1 MTGKHAVLGTSVL
14 MLAVA
19 NIWYWWP
26 GDSGQE
32 NANYR
37 TSQFRSEAVS
47 LDGLNALQL
56 LPISNNQVKRDLFLP
71 VATIMK
77 AIQEVPEE
85 IEQRISKVEKSA
97 PERKNNIIPSDYLI
111 RYSLA
116 GIVFKN
122 GERVAYLL
130 DGQTPL
136 IAHAGDNL
144 SQSVIVE
151 SISTQTAVV
160 KDSKSGLTRKLV
172 LAGD

>member
-1 MTGKHAVLGTSVL
+1 MTGKHAILGTSVF

-19 NIWYWWP
+19 NVWYWWP
-26 GDSGQE
+26 GDNGQE
-32 NANYR
+32 NVNYS
-37 TSQFRSEAVS
+37 TSQFHTEAIN
-47 LDGLNALQL
+47 LDGLRALQL
-56 LPISNNQVKRDLFLP
+56 LPISNNQLKRDLFLP
-71 VATIMK
+71 VATIVK
-77 AIQEVPEE
+77 TIQEVPDE
-85 IEQRISKVEKSA
+85 IEQVISKVEKSV
-97 PERKNNIIPSDYLI
+97 PERKNNIVPLDYLA
-111 RYSLA
+111 RYRLA

-136 IAHAGDNL
+136 VVHAGDNL